1 MLLAIELCLPGQGSS
16 RARIMRL
23 AAIRKLVSVHWG
35 IVCLLCMGVFAQGA
49 PRPKFAPTW
58 LNEAPRQQIDVG
70 YSYLRISGAQVNNL
84 PIGFLLDS
92 NFFFSRHF
100 GLQIES
106 ASHWGN
112 NASIGT
118 VEAGPILRLPAGRFA
133 PFVHANIGYSR
144 VSPPGTS
151 KFGWGMSGGAGVDV
165 RLSRIF
171 EIRLFQAD
179 YAYNGIALAAPLPH
193 IDQSS
198 IRLSTAAI
206 WNIGTLKPQL
216 GRP

>member
-1 MLLAIELCLPGQGSS
+1 
-16 RARIMRL
+16 MRL

-58 LNEAPRQQIDVG
+58 LSEAPRQQIVVG

-106 ASHWGN
+106 ASHWATMP
-112 NASIGT
+112 ASVRWKLARYCAFLQG
-118 VEAGPILRLPAGRFA
+118 ALPRLCTQ
-133 PFVHANIGYSR
+133 ISDTR
-144 VSPPGTS
+144 V
-151 KFGWGMSGGAGVDV
+151 
-165 RLSRIF
+165 
-171 EIRLFQAD
+171 
-179 YAYNGIALAAPLPH
+179 
-193 IDQSS
+193 
-198 IRLSTAAI
+198 
-206 WNIGTLKPQL
+206 
-216 GRP
+216 